1 MSPRALARAREK
13 LERKAL
19 DAIVV
24 NDISRD
30 DIGFD
35 SDENEV
41 TIVTERGERRLA
53 KAPKADVARAIVDL
67 VEEMRHERRPA

>member
-1 MSPRALARAREK
+1 M
-13 LERKAL
+13 
-19 DAIVV
+19 

-35 SDENEV
+35 ADENEV
-41 TIVTERGERRLA
+41 TIVTATGQHELA
-53 KAPKADVARAIVDL
+53 KAPKSAIARAIVDL

>member
-1 MSPRALARAREK
+1 M
-13 LERKAL
+13 
-19 DAIVV
+19 

-41 TIVTERGERRLA
+41 TIVTEAGEQPRSR
-53 KAPKADVARAIVDL
+53 KAPKAEIARAIVDAGRKQ
-67 VEEMRHERRPA
+67 MRHERRPA